1 MPSRYDT
8 FLANPLD
15 ILFKNNTLYSTSTL
29 GGTDDAGMPDYV
41 YAQNKQAQQY
51 TEAALA
57 VNWPSFP
64 LSNPFAQ
71 AANYVDAIYLIIQ
84 HFMRAM
90 SPATIGLEKRT
101 NQKDQDTHLAVG
113 SATITDQGYEAFP
126 DHQLND
132 ILQQPNPAD
141 NFTDF
146 LCQCILNWNLHG
158 RVLIWGVP
166 NAAGAPERLYC
177 LPVPLMVPAYQVG
190 SPAYPL
196 GAWRLQP
203 YYPNSSMIG
212 VMPTGLAGAAGTVI
226 DNRQIYDMKNP
237 HPVYRWAPY
246 SPLVGGQSAVDIK
259 NNIDLSFW
267 SIMSQGPKPT
277 GIIDAPGADEAAIRG
292 IQNTIDNAHGGARK
306 HGKMMVIGG
315 GNPERPALKLHP
327 FHNMK
332 SDDSLH
338 SAGWEI
344 FMSFLCAL
352 FGLDMTVVG
361 LRKTGGYAERW
372 AAKNDAREGYLQF
385 LVKLA
390 SLLTQ
395 GPCAQWG
402 LRKKGVRVIV
412 TLPPLVGYEPAEM
425 SRDGAADG
433 SMTLDEVRH
442 LRGLRSVP
450 KYGKYPVVIALEMMQ
465 RDLGID
471 DHTEQMELIERQA
484 ELAPT
489 PTDSTSSSSSRKK
502 KPIGKKGTAGS
513 KAGYSTDKR
522 DRKSDNQQ
530 MVDNRPQNLRKKT
543 PKKAKGA
550 LGGKGSSPKH
560 SKGSVTQKAITEDDL
575 LSDDVYDIIARTVP
589 STNGK
594 H

>member
-1 MPSRYDT
+1 
-8 FLANPLD
+8 
-15 ILFKNNTLYSTSTL
+15 
-29 GGTDDAGMPDYV
+29 MPDYI
-41 YAQNKQAQQY
+41 YEQNRSAQQY

-64 LSNPFAQ
+64 LSNPFSQ

-90 SPATIGLEKRT
+90 SPATVGLEIRT
-101 NQKDQDTHLAVG
+101 NQITQDTHLAVG
-113 SATITDQGYEAFP
+113 SATITDQGYEAYP

-141 NFTDF
+141 TFTDF

-166 NAAGAPERLYC
+166 NSAGAPERLYC

-203 YYPNSSMIG
+203 YYPNSTMVGI
-212 VMPTGLAGAAGTVI
+212 MPTGLAGAAGTVI
-226 DNRQIYDMKNP
+226 DNREIYDMKNP

-267 SIMSQGPKPT
+267 SIMSQGPKPS
-277 GIIDAPGADEAAIRG
+277 GLIDAPGADEDAIRG
-292 IQNTIDNAHGGARK
+292 IQAAIDNAHGGARK
-306 HGKMMVIGG
+306 HGKMMVVGG
-315 GNPERPALKLHP
+315 GNPERPALKFHP
-327 FHNMK
+327 FHNLK
-332 SDDSLH
+332 NEDTLH
-338 SAGWEI
+338 AQGWEI

-385 LVKLA
+385 LVKIA

-395 GPCAQWG
+395 GPCQQWG

-412 TLPPLVGYEPAEM
+412 TLPPLVGYDPAEM
-425 SRDGAADG
+425 SRDMAADG
-433 SMTLDEVRH
+433 TGTLDEIRH
-442 LRGLRSVP
+442 LRGLRSIP
-450 KYGKYPVVIALEMMQ
+450 KYGKYPVSIALELMK

-471 DHTEQMELIERQA
+471 QHTGQMELIERQS
-484 ELAPT
+484 ELSSTSTDTTPSASSEKE
-489 PTDSTSSSSSRKK
+489 PTD
-502 KPIGKKGTAGS
+502 KKGTAGS
-513 KAGYSTDKR
+513 KAGYSIDRR
-522 DRKSDNQQ
+522 DRESDNQQ

-550 LGGKGSSPKH
+550 LGGKGSSPKR
-560 SKGSVTQKAITEDDL
+560 SKGSITKALELSEDDL
-575 LSDDVYDIIARTVP
+575 LSDDIYDLLDRTLLTNP
-589 STNGK
+589 KTNGK